1 MRELTEALA
10 MDTTEIAKAVGV
22 TVRTV
27 KTWIAGTRK
36 PAERNRIKLAR
47 LVSIAHRE
55 HSAAEGRRWSQR
67 RDALLSAAKRALMSA
82 DERAIWDRR
91 GEQLRAQFA
100 TPAVTPQ
107 AARHA
112 VWASY
117 RQSPLHTDDAIE
129 ATRQELAARREA
141 NPLLAHGELYDLF
154 TAAAYATN

>member
-10 MDTTEIAKAVGV
+10 MDEQEIAQAVGV
-22 TVRTV
+22 TARTV
-27 KTWIAGTRK
+27 KAWLAGTRK

-55 HSAAEGRRWSQR
+55 HSSAEGRRWSQR

-82 DERAIWDRR
+82 DERAIWERD
-91 GEQLRAQFA
+91 GERLRAQFA

-117 RQSPLHTDDAIE
+117 LPTPLHSENAIE
-129 ATRQELAARREA
+129 TARREA
-141 NPLLAHGELYDLF
+141 NPLPAQGELYDLF